1 MLGLDQPWM
10 AVSLTPR
17 WILPLTPP
25 VRATTNVQ
33 QPAAQQG
40 LTVMVGQSSRTLA
53 RQSVSLAEFPS
64 WQRLSPI
71 CPPRSA
77 RHARRAAGF
86 WLPARSP
93 EHQVRPAPIW
103 GSRGRRFKSCQP
115 DRKGLTAETQV
126 TPIFMPLGR
135 VHVHHVVVTG
145 RSRICRCPDLDGRS
159 HLLDPRTGGRRR
171 GTPLH
176 VRPARR

>member
-1 MLGLDQPWM
+1 MD
-10 AVSLTPR
+10 
-17 WILPLTPP
+17 
-25 VRATTNVQ
+25 
-33 QPAAQQG
+33 
-40 LTVMVGQSSRTLA
+40 GQSSRTLA

-103 GSRGRRFKSCQP
+103 GSSGS
-115 DRKGLTAETQV
+115 
-126 TPIFMPLGR
+126 
-135 VHVHHVVVTG
+135 
-145 RSRICRCPDLDGRS
+145 
-159 HLLDPRTGGRRR
+159 
-171 GTPLH
+171 GT
-176 VRPARR
+176 R

>member
-71 CPPRSA
+71 CPIA
-77 RHARRAAGF
+77 VHAMRAMRAESLDSGCQY
-86 WLPARSP
+86 A
-93 EHQVRPAPIW
+93 AP
-103 GSRGRRFKSCQP
+103 STR
-115 DRKGLTAETQV
+115 
-126 TPIFMPLGR
+126 
-135 VHVHHVVVTG
+135 
-145 RSRICRCPDLDGRS
+145 
-159 HLLDPRTGGRRR
+159 
-171 GTPLH
+171 
-176 VRPARR
+176 